1 MAGMGR
7 GAYDTG
13 PATDYFAI
21 TPNDGAD
28 LAYETREIIVATG
41 GTLAVQK
48 RNGDAVILTL
58 PAGRFALVIK
68 RVLATG
74 TTATGLT
81 GVV

>member
-7 GAYDTG
+7 GKYDTG
-13 PATDYFAI
+13 PAEDYFVI
-21 TPNDGAD
+21 TPDDNID
-28 LAYETREIIVATG
+28 LAYETREIIVAVG
-41 GTLAVQK
+41 GNVAVQK
-48 RNGDAVILTL
+48 RNGSAVTLAL

-68 RVLATG
+68 RVLSTG